1 MSLKPIL
8 VVLLTFTINTVVTQS
23 IFKEFKELE
32 ERVKYLDPSQLQSFS
47 NSIDTSSALN
57 KAIFYWSSGKAE
69 YWLSN
74 YPKAY
79 IQLEKATQ
87 YIEPLENP
95 NLLAELYL
103 DLSSSLRVVDQNG
116 RALSYLLDATSILE
130 KTGTTEQKARSK
142 ISLGEMYRKIGEY
155 EAALKVLHQTRKLV
169 EINSYNYA
177 RCMNRLA
184 AVHSESGP
192 ADSSLYYSFKALETA
207 QMLNEPDLIATSEN
221 EIGYMYRVQERFDEA
236 LPRHKRADS
245 LWRSVGML
253 HYAVNAMHH
262 ISVIYGSRFQ
272 VDKGLDIT
280 HKAYNLVKGKGWYQI
295 ETRLMEDLKSFH
307 FHLGD
312 KDSVLFY
319 DRERLQAVV
328 NWRQEQNKLNTRMVE
343 ILYTQKQNEQTIR
356 EQKILLE
363 NEELEIAAAR
373 RERSNLMIVISL
385 IGLSLFIIFIYAY
398 KQRKLKNELAKENTA
413 KESKNEELLEALA
426 ANEALVQEISH
437 RVKNNLAVLS
447 GLLSMQAA
455 RSDNKKVV
463 KELNDSILRIES
475 IATIHK
481 KLYDKRSDAKVDM
494 KDALEE
500 LSRNILTAMGK
511 NPRDCLKTE
520 VETCDLDIAK
530 SVTLCLI
537 INEVITNS
545 CKYGSVNPEQKL
557 HIELLKNQDKIT
569 CRIIDQ
575 GEGFDPNKKELNSD
589 SLGIYL
595 IKLLAKQLKAN
606 INWHKTEE
614 NFIFSIHIDSDE

>member
-1 MSLKPIL
+1 MRIKLALIFLILFQFNCGVAQSL
-8 VVLLTFTINTVVTQS
+8 
-23 IFKEFKELE
+23 FKEFKELE

-57 KAIFYWSSGKAE
+57 KAVFYWSSGKAE
-69 YWLSN
+69 FWLSN

-79 IQLEKATQ
+79 LQLEKATE
-87 YIEPLENP
+87 YIKPLEHP

-103 DLSSSLRVVDQNG
+103 DLSTSLRVVDQNG
-116 RALSYLLDATSILE
+116 RALSYLLDAASILE
-130 KTGTTEQKARSK
+130 KTGSTEQKVRSK

-155 EAALKVLHQTRKLV
+155 ETALKVLHQTRELV

-207 QMLNEPDLIATSEN
+207 QQLNEPNLIATSEN
-221 EIGYMYRVQERFDEA
+221 EIGYMYRVQDRFDEA
-236 LPRHKRADS
+236 LPRFKRADS

-262 ISVIYGSRFQ
+262 ISVIYGTRLQ
-272 VDKGLDIT
+272 IEKGLDIT

-295 ETRLMEDLKSFH
+295 ETRLIEDLKSFH
-307 FHLGD
+307 LHLGD
-312 KDSVLFY
+312 EDSVLFY

-328 NWRQEQNKLNTRMVE
+328 NWRQEQHKVNTRMVE

-363 NEELEIAAAR
+363 NEELEIAAVR
-373 RERSNLMIVISL
+373 RERSNLLIVLSL
-385 IGLSLFIIFIYAY
+385 IGLSLLIIFFYAY
-398 KQRKLKNELAKENTA
+398 KQRKLKIKLSKENSEKEQKNKQLTA
-413 KESKNEELLEALA
+413 ALT
-426 ANEALVQEISH
+426 ANEVLVQEISH

-494 KDALEE
+494 REALEE

-511 NPRDCLKTE
+511 NPTDCLKITTE
-520 VETCDLDIAK
+520 ACDLDIAK

-545 CKYGSVNPEQKL
+545 CKYGSVSPEQKL
-557 HIELLKNQDKIT
+557 HIELLNNQNKII
-569 CRIIDQ
+569 CRIIDHGQ
-575 GEGFDPNKKELNSD
+575 GFNPEKKELNTN

-595 IKLLAKQLKAN
+595 INLLAKQLKAT
-606 INWHKTEE
+606 INWRKTEE
-614 NFIFSIHIDSDE
+614 NFIFSIHIKKT